1 MPKIQFTTTD
11 GATGEYELN
20 QERMSVGR
28 ADDNHIV
35 IPDGS
40 VSSHHGEFS
49 FDGASWLFTDTG
61 STNGTKV
68 GGERV
73 DTVQLQSS
81 PFFVLGSVECA
92 YIADEA
98 AHSQS
103 AASNSQW
110 EEEAPATYST
120 PVAAGGYGSRPLDR
134 SARVG
139 FGPHKKE
146 KDGSRSALM
155 FLGVLGCLACLAAIF
170 VSMKMGA

>member
-28 ADDNHIV
+28 ADDNQIV

-73 DTVQLQSS
+73 DAVQLQSTPS
-81 PFFVLGSVECA
+81 FVLGSVECA

-98 AHSQS
+98 APAESGG
-103 AASNSQW
+103 QW
-110 EEEAPATYST
+110 EEEAPASYSA
-120 PVAAGGYGSRPLDR
+120 PVAAGGYGSRQIDR

-146 KDGSRSALM
+146 KDGARSALM